1 MFGLDLTITLTGLLA
16 LCAIVSPIITAVINN
31 CHDTKLKKMEFK
43 QKERENT
50 ILYQRKVFE
59 NFLSS
64 AGSLLMQNRVE
75 AFMEYGKWY
84 AQTLL
89 YAPEDL
95 KEDLYQLNNLI
106 GYEGRLV
113 NREAAKQQLSKVAVE
128 LRKVLRK
135 L

>member
-1 MFGLDLTITLTGLLA
+1 MFGIDLTVTITGLLA
-16 LCAIVSPIITAVINN
+16 VCAIISPIITAVINN
-31 CHDTKLKKMEFK
+31 CHESELKRMEFK
-43 QKERENT
+43 QKEREDT

-64 AGSLLMQNRVE
+64 AGSLLMQNRPEVIL
-75 AFMEYGKWY
+75 EYGKWY

-89 YAPEDL
+89 YAPEYL
-95 KEDLYQLNNLI
+95 KEDLYRLNNLI
-106 GYEGRLV
+106 NYEGRLAD
-113 NREAAKQQLSKVAVE
+113 REAAKQQLAKVAVE